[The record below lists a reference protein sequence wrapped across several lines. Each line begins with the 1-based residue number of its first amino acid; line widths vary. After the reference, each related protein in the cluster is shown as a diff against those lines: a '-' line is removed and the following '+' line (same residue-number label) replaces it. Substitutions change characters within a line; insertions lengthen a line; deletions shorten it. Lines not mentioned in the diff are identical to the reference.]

1 MGPPW
6 NSTRLYA
13 CAAWRCATD
22 RYRRING
29 KIPGTGTYHLAR
41 SSRGADRTNRS
52 VPVRSAPASATAE
65 ETMDTKLMT
74 ETARAMVA
82 PGKGLLAADE
92 SAGTCKKR
100 FDSVKVE
107 CTEENRRAYRELLFT
122 TPKIGSFVSGV
133 ILFDETLRQSTKDG
147 TNFGAYLQRNGIIPG
162 IKVDAGAH
170 DMPLHPG
177 EKVTEG
183 LDKLPGRMKEYFG
196 LGARFAKWRAVITI
210 GPGIPSTACLEA
222 NSHALTRYSALCQE
236 ASIVPIVEPEVLLDG
251 DHSVERCEEVSEA
264 TLAILFNELTRH
276 GVSLEH
282 VVLKASMV
290 VSGKENARQAGVQ
303 EVAERT
309 LKVLKRTVPAAL
321 PGVVFLSGGQSDEAA
336 TAHLDAMNRIGGAP
350 WPLTFSYSRALQ
362 AAALKTWRGAAAN
375 VGSAQ
380 SAFHHRARM
389 NSLAAR
395 GQWKKEL
402 EKKAA

>member
-1 MGPPW
+1 
-6 NSTRLYA
+6 
-13 CAAWRCATD
+13 
-22 RYRRING
+22 
-29 KIPGTGTYHLAR
+29 
-41 SSRGADRTNRS
+41 
-52 VPVRSAPASATAE
+52 
-65 ETMDTKLMT
+65 MDAKLMT

-92 SAGTCKKR
+92 SSGTCKKR

-122 TPKIGSFVSGV
+122 TPKIADYVSGV
-133 ILFDETLRQSTKDG
+133 ILFDETLRQKTKDG
-147 TNFGAYLQRNGIIPG
+147 EPFAEYLKKNGVIPG
-162 IKVDAGAH
+162 IKVDGGAH
-170 DMPLHPG
+170 DMALHPG

-183 LDKLPGRMKEYFG
+183 LDGLRKRLDEYFK

-210 GPGIPSTACLEA
+210 GEDAQGNDMPSWACMEA
-222 NSHALTRYSALCQE
+222 NAHALARYSALCQE

-251 DHSVERCEEVSEA
+251 NHTIERCEEETEK
-264 TLAILFNELTRH
+264 TLATLFNELTWH

-282 VVLKASMV
+282 VILKASMV

-321 PGVVFLSGGQSDEAA
+321 PGVVFLSGGQTDENA
-336 TAHLDAMNRIGGAP
+336 TAHLDAMNRMGGAP

-362 AAALKTWRGAAAN
+362 AVALNTWRGSSAN
-375 VGSAQ
+375 VGAAQ
-380 SAFHHRARM
+380 AAFHHRAQM
-389 NSLAAR
+389 NSLAAK
-395 GQWKKEL
+395 GQWKKDL

>member
-1 MGPPW
+1 
-6 NSTRLYA
+6 
-13 CAAWRCATD
+13 
-22 RYRRING
+22 
-29 KIPGTGTYHLAR
+29 
-41 SSRGADRTNRS
+41 
-52 VPVRSAPASATAE
+52 
-65 ETMDTKLMT
+65 MDTRLMT
-74 ETARAMVA
+74 ETAGAMVA

-100 FDSVKVE
+100 FDSVKVD

-122 TPKIGSFVSGV
+122 TPGIEQHVSGV

-147 TNFGAYLQRNGIIPG
+147 VNFGKYLQSRGIIPG

-170 DMPLHPG
+170 DMALHPG

-183 LDKLPGRMKEYFG
+183 LDGLQKRMAEYFG

-210 GPGIPSTACLEA
+210 GEGIPSPACIRA
-222 NSHALTRYSALCQE
+222 NAHALARYSAICQE

-251 DHSVERCEEVSEA
+251 NHTAGRSEA
-264 TLAILFNELTRH
+264 VHQDTLEALFHELERH

-282 VVLKASMV
+282 VILKASMV
-290 VSGKENARQAGVQ
+290 VSGNKNPQQAGVG

-309 LKVLKRTVPAAL
+309 LRVLKRTVPAAL
-321 PGVVFLSGGQSDEAA
+321 PGVVFLSGGQTDENA
-336 TAHLDAMNRIGGAP
+336 TAHLDAMNRMGGAA

-362 AAALKTWRGAAAN
+362 AAALNAWRGSAAN
-375 VGSAQ
+375 VPAAQ
-380 SAFHHRARM
+380 AAFAHRARM
-389 NSLAAR
+389 NSLAAK
-395 GQWKKEL
+395 GQWTRDL